1 MQIEGGVPGIYV
13 VPHHMFD
20 ITQGIALADIEF
32 PNYFNFFI
40 KKNKTRI
47 VCTENQQKRLKIALS
62 EALFGPKE
70 IDLKEEFPG
79 GESTRGFPDL
89 KKELDHFRKLPLG
102 SGQRLELSD
111 LIEFIIFDENG
122 KASFENIEVYY
133 DSLYNFHFFDLGK
146 KIASINRD
154 VPLCMASAEVQEQDL
169 DFRPPLFGITMLGAG
184 HGFDPNADTSGM
196 VIWINRRGVMVDPPV
211 NATFTLLRLG
221 VNPKLIDNV
230 ILTHCHADHDA
241 GTLQKMLQE
250 GKLNL
255 YTTATI
261 FNSFMRKSSALAGIE
276 EKHTRKLAKF
286 FPVTLG
292 KSMKISGGEFQFN
305 YTLHSIPTI
314 SIQVSL
320 LGKSMIYSSDTIND
334 PQYIDK
340 IYHEGVISKNRR
352 DFLIDFPWDKTVI
365 MHEAGIPPLHTPLDY
380 LCTLPEETRKRTFL
394 VHVSADTIPKDS
406 GLQIAPTGLANTL
419 ELDVNP
425 LPFDDAIEVLDVIL
439 HIDIFSQLT
448 IEKARE
454 FLIIAKEE
462 KCRPGDVIFNKGDH
476 GDKMYFIIAGRV
488 DIILDEKVLTT
499 YSTSDYFGEKSLLL
513 ERNRTATAIAQS
525 DVRMFSIQKEDFL
538 SFIRGTEI
546 EAVLTNLA
554 RIQDTY
560 LRAVLRANRFFRN
573 LTPTQETQLHARM
586 KPVPR
591 LFQPGTTIIHENRP
605 VEDCYVICQG
615 RIKVYKAEKLMA
627 VLKKGDLLDVTSIF
641 HENSIAGFTFITE
654 NQVKLYRIG
663 RNALRQY
670 LEKNPGFYIR
680 MYYYHYYSKSD
691 D

>member
-1 MQIEGGVPGIYV
+1 
-13 VPHHMFD
+13 
-20 ITQGIALADIEF
+20 
-32 PNYFNFFI
+32 
-40 KKNKTRI
+40 
-47 VCTENQQKRLKIALS
+47 
-62 EALFGPKE
+62 
-70 IDLKEEFPG
+70 
-79 GESTRGFPDL
+79 
-89 KKELDHFRKLPLG
+89 
-102 SGQRLELSD
+102 
-111 LIEFIIFDENG
+111 
-122 KASFENIEVYY
+122 
-133 DSLYNFHFFDLGK
+133 
-146 KIASINRD
+146 
-154 VPLCMASAEVQEQDL
+154 
-169 DFRPPLFGITMLGAG
+169 
-184 HGFDPNADTSGM
+184 
-196 VIWINRRGVMVDPPV
+196 
-211 NATFTLLRLG
+211 
-221 VNPKLIDNV
+221 
-230 ILTHCHADHDA
+230 
-241 GTLQKMLQE
+241 
-250 GKLNL
+250 
-255 YTTATI
+255 
-261 FNSFMRKSSALAGIE
+261 
-276 EKHTRKLAKF
+276 
-286 FPVTLG
+286 
-292 KSMKISGGEFQFN
+292 
-305 YTLHSIPTI
+305 
-314 SIQVSL
+314 
-320 LGKSMIYSSDTIND
+320 
-334 PQYIDK
+334 
-340 IYHEGVISKNRR
+340 
-352 DFLIDFPWDKTVI
+352 